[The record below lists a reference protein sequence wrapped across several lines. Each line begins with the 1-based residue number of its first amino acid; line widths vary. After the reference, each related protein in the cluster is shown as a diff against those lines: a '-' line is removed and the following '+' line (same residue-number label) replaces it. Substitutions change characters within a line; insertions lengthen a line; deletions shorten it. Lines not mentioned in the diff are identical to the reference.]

1 MCEQDMQKRRTH
13 IQVIGNNRN
22 SLEQKVLLIKIP
34 HTKVW
39 GAVNNYKSIKN
50 FRGRVGLLYL
60 IPWLNFVE
68 VKNKGL
74 QNFFW
79 CFFFLE

>member
-39 GAVNNYKSIKN
+39 GAVNNYQRI
-50 FRGRVGLLYL
+50 
-60 IPWLNFVE
+60 
-68 VKNKGL
+68 
-74 QNFFW
+74 
-79 CFFFLE
+79 